1 MLFRSNPATFYL
13 RYAPFLVLLNTAHL
27 ATLQL
32 LTRDPDSRIGAHGG
46 ASEIQAH
53 PFFTSV
59 DWHKCAL
66 RQVSPPFK
74 PLVSA
79 DEDACDY
86 HDRGRAGDWMFS
98 DGECWQ
104 APSRRTSTTEQKDLD
119 ADGLFR
125 DFTFTAKFDKAIEGE
140 DGNDWTSA
148 ARRSSW
154 GGQP

>member
-1 MLFRSNPATFYL
+1 M
-13 RYAPFLVLLNTAHL
+13 
-27 ATLQL
+27 
-32 LTRDPDSRIGAHGG
+32 
-46 ASEIQAH
+46 
-53 PFFTSV
+53 
-59 DWHKCAL
+59 
-66 RQVSPPFK
+66 
-74 PLVSA
+74 SA